1 MSGRQ
6 SNTVRTLCQ
15 ASPISIRSRI
25 SAVDTV
31 WDVSARRPDDV
42 QHSKIFQVSFTSA
55 ERRYS
60 EDRPDARPSRL
71 DVDLI
76 RIELCYFGKAVAVN
90 RPDGRATPSV
100 LISGF
105 QEDFCGHL
113 SVFIITLCSSI
124 GLRRNWRRWKAN
136 KNPTVLTYGWPPNS
150 LPSGRKESSVRTVSR
165 IALFLKRYRRNPSG
179 RGKMPSGRS
188 VVRVHFIAHLGH
200 CF

>member
-42 QHSKIFQVSFTSA
+42 QHSKIFQVSFTST
-55 ERRYS
+55 ERSCS
-60 EDRPDARPSRL
+60 EDRPDARPSCPI
-71 DVDLI
+71 VDLI

-90 RPDGRATPSV
+90 RPDGRATPSGRS
-100 LISGF
+100 SGF
-105 QEDFCGHL
+105 EEDLCARL

-124 GLRRNWRRWKAN
+124 GLRQNWYHWKDKKKSYNFNIWTASSR
-136 KNPTVLTYGWPPNS
+136 PTV
-150 LPSGRKESSVRTVSR
+150 RTER
-165 IALFLKRYRRNPSG
+165 E
-179 RGKMPSGRS
+179 
-188 VVRVHFIAHLGH
+188 
-200 CF
+200 